1 MTPLLQSPVV
11 LGLVYA
17 ARTLGPGLGAVL
29 GSLCL
34 RVYAAP
40 GLGGGL
46 AEGEEGWLGAWW
58 LGFVIVAAM
67 TAATAPLLA
76 LFPQRLPSHGEATDA
91 KYLGKYLVSLY
102 LLSTS
107 ISMWISTYTVSTN
120 LLWCVSFF
128 SLFQEKEVINR
139 EKTGREFIEETRQC
153 TKRLFR
159 NKVYM
164 WNLCSAVVALLAFSG
179 MGTFFPKYLEYHFR
193 QTASNTGLSSLGN
206 SVGTGTGIL
215 LSGLVISR

>member
-1 MTPLLQSPVV
+1 MV

>member
-76 LFPQRLPSHGEATDA
+76 LFPQRLPSQGEATDA
-91 KYLGKYLVSLY
+91 KYLGKNLVSLY
-102 LLSTS
+102 LLPFLCD
-107 ISMWISTYTVSTN
+107 IYISTK
-120 LLWCVSFF
+120 LLWCVSLF
-128 SLFQEKEVINR
+128 SLFQEKEVINS

>member
-206 SVGTGTGIL
+206 SVGTGTGII

>member
-1 MTPLLQSPVV
+1 MPPCRHVTPLLQSPVV

-107 ISMWISTYTVSTN
+107 ISMWISTYVYRIYETFMVC
-120 LLWCVSFF
+120 LIIFAF
-128 SLFQEKEVINR
+128 PR
-139 EKTGREFIEETRQC
+139 ERS
-153 TKRLFR
+153 
-159 NKVYM
+159 NK
-164 WNLCSAVVALLAFSG
+164 
-179 MGTFFPKYLEYHFR
+179 
-193 QTASNTGLSSLGN
+193 
-206 SVGTGTGIL
+206 
-215 LSGLVISR
+215 